1 MFQEGKFQS
10 SLKNSH
16 RRENFGFRCRAMH
29 IINYNIDAYS
39 TMFATYRVKVSEN
52 RKLEE
57 KNPFQRRQFRN
68 FDGDTVHSKH
78 TASYT
83 DYYLLDLLQ

>member
-16 RRENFGFRCRAMH
+16 RRENFGFSCREMH

-39 TMFATYRVKVSEN
+39 TMFETYRVKVSEN
-52 RKLEE
+52 R
-57 KNPFQRRQFRN
+57 QFERKEC
-68 FDGDTVHSKH
+68 FSEAPLPKSL
-78 TASYT
+78 TAV
-83 DYYLLDLLQ
+83 L

>member
-1 MFQEGKFQS
+1 MRDHELAFWMKGMFEDGKFQS

-16 RRENFGFRCRAMH
+16 RKENFGFRCRAMP

-52 RKLEE
+52 W
-57 KNPFQRRQFRN
+57 
-68 FDGDTVHSKH
+68 
-78 TASYT
+78 
-83 DYYLLDLLQ
+83 